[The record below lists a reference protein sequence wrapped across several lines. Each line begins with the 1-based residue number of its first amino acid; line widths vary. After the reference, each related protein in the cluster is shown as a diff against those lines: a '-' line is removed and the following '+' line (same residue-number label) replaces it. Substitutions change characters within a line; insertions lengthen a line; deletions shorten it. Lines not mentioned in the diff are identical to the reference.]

1 MAALEAKNDKEARV
15 SNAKKGRK
23 GGKGGGR
30 PGAAGRPES
39 GPGSAPPAA
48 GASAPT
54 FSVIYS
60 DPLEPTP
67 AEQVLFDLH
76 QMRGDREF
84 ESLDEVNEFLA
95 AATRPGH
102 PIPRPEPTTPLVR
115 AQQLA
120 YDAFAATG
128 PTRLEL
134 ARRALDISPDCADAL
149 ILLAHES
156 ASDFKGQIELL
167 GQAVDA
173 GERALGGPDAVMDL
187 APEAWAHLEAR
198 PYLRALFGYA
208 LMQWERGARLAA
220 VHHLLHILDLNA
232 NDNQGVRYDLL
243 AWLLDMGDIV
253 VARSLLTRYKKDRDP
268 IWLWGDALLTFKE
281 QGDDRTAR
289 TRLTKALKA
298 NRIFAEYL
306 TGRRKPPEDLAE
318 MDEPGE
324 MGEAFELV
332 GMMGRAWMNDP
343 LAVDWLDGR
352 MDAPMARKRRVE

>member
-1 MAALEAKNDKEARV
+1 M
-15 SNAKKGRK
+15 SSAKKGRK
-23 GGKGGGR
+23 DRKGSDRPREAKRLDSR
-30 PGAAGRPES
+30 PGS
-39 GPGSAPPAA
+39 TPPPA
-48 GASAPT
+48 GASTPAIS
-54 FSVIYS
+54 FIYS

-84 ESLDEVNEFLA
+84 ESIDEVNEFLA
-95 AATRPGH
+95 AYSRPGH
-102 PIPRPEPTTPLVR
+102 PIPRSEPTSPLAR

-128 PTRLEL
+128 QDRLEL
-134 ARRALDISPDCADAL
+134 ARRALEISPDCADAL

-156 ASDFKGQIELL
+156 AGDFKGQIELL

-187 APEAWAHLEAR
+187 APEAWGHLEAR

-208 LMQWERGARLAA
+208 LMQWELGARLAA
-220 VHHLLHILDLNA
+220 ARHLLHMLELNA

-243 AWLLDMGDIV
+243 AWLLEIGDIV
-253 VARSLLTRYKKDRDP
+253 VGRSLVTRYKKDRDP

-298 NRIFAEYL
+298 NRVFAEYL
-306 TGRRKPPEDLAE
+306 TGRRRPPEDLLELDA
-318 MDEPGE
+318 PGE

-332 GMMGRAWMNDP
+332 ATMGRAWMNDR
-343 LAVDWLDGR
+343 LAVDWLDRR
-352 MDAPMARKRRVE
+352 MDAPAARKRRVE

>member
-1 MAALEAKNDKEARV
+1 M
-15 SNAKKGRK
+15 SSAKKGRK
-23 GGKGGGR
+23 GRKGSDR
-30 PGAAGRPES
+30 PREAKRPDS
-39 GPGSAPPAA
+39 HPGTAPPPA
-48 GASAPT
+48 GVSPPT

-60 DPLEPTP
+60 DPLAPSP
-67 AEQVLFDLH
+67 GEQVLFDLH
-76 QMRGDREF
+76 QMTGGREF

-102 PIPRPEPTTPLVR
+102 PIPRPEPTTPLAR

-128 PTRLEL
+128 PTRIEL
-134 ARRALDISPDCADAL
+134 ARRALDVSPDCADAL

-156 ASDFKGQIELL
+156 ANDFKGQFELL

-187 APEAWAHLEAR
+187 APEAWGHLEAR

-208 LMQWERGARLAA
+208 LMQWELGARLAA
-220 VHHLLHILDLNA
+220 ARHLLHILELNE

-243 AWLLDMGDIV
+243 AWLLDIGDTV
-253 VARSLLTRYKKDRDP
+253 VARRLVTRYAKNGGS
-268 IWLWGDALLTFKE
+268 IWLWGDALLTLKE
-281 QGDDRTAR
+281 RGDDRTAR

-306 TGRRKPPEDLAE
+306 TGRRKPPEDLP
-318 MDEPGE
+318 DQDDPGE
-324 MGEAFELV
+324 MSEAFELV
-332 GMMGRAWMNDP
+332 ATMGRAWMNDR
-343 LAVDWLDGR
+343 LAVDWLGGR
-352 MDAPMARKRRVE
+352 MDAPAARKKRVE